1 MIQLTHNYMAPHLHC
16 QPFNFIIYNQK
27 IKLNDA
33 EHSEINNAVQ
43 NGIPPC
49 FFRRRI
55 IQCVQNM
62 TGDCIMKL
70 PPNDAKAFFDTM
82 MPLLVWIRQTYGK
95 KSQRK
100 NSRYPSVPEAT
111 ELLGKLWENPSFID
125 EYLENKG
132 ASFSGDVVDTL
143 TAWKR
148 THITGSF
155 FIERIM
161 TTGAVFISVDD
172 GQTYLVSG
180 ITSDIEESV
189 SNEQL
194 PCFVE
199 TTLLPY
205 RGRIIYDSVIRA
217 TPVYLKAEGVN
228 ALRDWFRLAR
238 NEKRL
243 VKTLPT
249 DIPVP
254 EEAKWQA
261 TAALLIRADQ
271 TAAEKAVMRQLVE
284 EENVHP
290 LSKAD
295 LAFLEKMRNKLRRT
309 QKDWDAIQDRLA
321 DCDVFTA
328 APYQDAGKVRDL
340 DHILC
345 DGDALLIFT
354 TLDKCKSA
362 VRSLSQKQGNPKN
375 YMIQTVAFDY
385 MLEVAKKHKSLA
397 IIDRSDEPM
406 QLVYIYDGATN
417 NLSLSIYFS
426 H

>member
-1 MIQLTHNYMAPHLHC
+1 
-16 QPFNFIIYNQK
+16 
-27 IKLNDA
+27 
-33 EHSEINNAVQ
+33 
-43 NGIPPC
+43 
-49 FFRRRI
+49 
-55 IQCVQNM
+55 
-62 TGDCIMKL
+62 MKL
-70 PPNDAKAFFDTM
+70 PTNDAKAFFDTM

-95 KSQRK
+95 KSQRR
-100 NSRYPSVPEAT
+100 NSRYPSAPEAA
-111 ELLGKLWENPSFID
+111 ELLGRLWENPNFID
-125 EYLENKG
+125 EYLVNKG
-132 ASFSGDVVDTL
+132 ASLSADVADTL
-143 TAWKR
+143 AAWKR

-155 FIERIM
+155 FIEHIM
-161 TTGAVFISVDD
+161 TTGAVFISAAD

-180 ITSDIEESV
+180 ITSGIEESV
-189 SNEQL
+189 SNDQL

-243 VKTLPT
+243 VKALPT

-261 TAALLIRADQ
+261 TAALLIPADQ
-271 TAAEKAVMRQLVE
+271 TAAEKAIMRQLAE
-284 EENVHP
+284 EENIHP
-290 LSKAD
+290 LSKAN
-295 LAFLEKMRNKLRRT
+295 LAFLEKMRNKLQRT
-309 QKDWDAIQDRLA
+309 QKDWDAIQDILA

-340 DHILC
+340 EHILC
-345 DGDALLIFT
+345 DDGTLLVFT
-354 TLDKCKSA
+354 TLDKCKNA
-362 VRSLSQKQGNPKN
+362 VRSLSQKEGNPKN

-385 MLEVAKKHKSLA
+385 ILEVAKKHKSLA